1 MGPGPPRDERG
12 GRTQAAEAGSRGGC
26 ADVGRGVGQRGR
38 DDRLAETDAA
48 QRLSGV
54 AEKVGGRAHV
64 LLALSEQEDE
74 QGLREVVRK
83 RGSVRLRRDDTADGE
98 AVGPCLRLSRQ
109 FLEKLFGKASGVG

>member
-1 MGPGPPRDERG
+1 
-12 GRTQAAEAGSRGGC
+12 
-26 ADVGRGVGQRGR
+26 VGQRGR

-74 QGLREVVRK
+74 PMDYE
-83 RGSVRLRRDDTADGE
+83 RLCASAQAFVYAAMIRLMARRLAR
-98 AVGPCLRLSRQ
+98 V
-109 FLEKLFGKASGVG
+109 

>member
-1 MGPGPPRDERG
+1 MGPGPPRLECG
-12 GRTQAAEAGSRGGC
+12 GRTQAAEAGPRGGC

-64 LLALSEQEDE
+64 LLALSEQEAE

-109 FLEKLFGKASGVG
+109 FLERLSGNSE